1 MMAPLMGLA
10 GVTSGLLTQAMG
22 AAGVASGGGLG
33 SAPGMSLMSSATS
46 MVPAIAGGAIGVLS
60 SAGQSAQLGVVS
72 PSSPL
77 ADAGTALAASGASLG
92 AAVGSLFSLPG
103 MLNVSVANTRTDSIG
118 IAHAMQVGMSQ
129 SVNIGQT
136 KMETIGQAHTHTV
149 GQQMIVNVGQQMQ
162 LNVGET
168 FQIIVGGGAATLTM
182 DNQGN
187 VRITGKTFTTVF
199 TDQVTHYGKV
209 IDHNPS

>member
-1 MMAPLMGLA
+1 
-10 GVTSGLLTQAMG
+10 
-22 AAGVASGGGLG
+22 
-33 SAPGMSLMSSATS
+33 
-46 MVPAIAGGAIGVLS
+46 
-60 SAGQSAQLGVVS
+60 
-72 PSSPL
+72 
-77 ADAGTALAASGASLG
+77 
-92 AAVGSLFSLPG
+92 
-103 MLNVSVANTRTDSIG
+103 
-118 IAHAMQVGMSQ
+118 MSQ

-187 VRITGKTFTTVF
+187 VSITGKTFTTDF
-199 TDQVTHYGKV
+199 SDQVQHWGKV
-209 IDHNPS
+209 IDLNPSRSGRPGNDAGGGPSSGTGVG